1 MTKTLIRIFSFQD
14 FTTSENRFVG
24 TFCLCRIAQGDM
36 SSAQFLEFLLAATR
50 LIWVDLASDCSVG
63 LAHLLVRGIPGD
75 RHMATE
81 SLREGTNQRHESA
94 LERVALGR
102 HPDGGESQN
111 YGPNGVKVMGEYLTQ
126 EWDDKAGRD
135 N

>member
-1 MTKTLIRIFSFQD
+1 
-14 FTTSENRFVG
+14 
-24 TFCLCRIAQGDM
+24 M

-111 YGPNGVKVMGEYLTQ
+111 YGPNGVNVMGEYQTQ